1 MKMMLVIIGQITTKQ
16 QQSKSFEYK
25 IKIIERTP
33 NFNTTLDKEA
43 VTLKYLINFLRFLDL
58 RLIKYKIEL
67 AFLWSKER
75 ITFEISI

>member
-1 MKMMLVIIGQITTKQ
+1 MKMMLVIVGQIITKQ

-25 IKIIERTP
+25 IKIIERKP

-43 VTLKYLINFLRFLDL
+43 VPLKYLINFLRFLDL
-58 RLIKYKIEL
+58 RLIKYKIEF